1 MLIKEKGDFMKEES
15 FLGYT
20 YKEIYKVLRD
30 YLGREDNYFIPIM
43 FVDRF
48 RTLMIRHEGQWIR
61 IEYEQLKMLL

>member
-1 MLIKEKGDFMKEES
+1 MKEES

-20 YKEIYKVLRD
+20 YREIHKVLRD
-30 YLGREDNYFIPIM
+30 YLGRDDNYFISIM

-48 RTLMIRHEGQWIR
+48 KALMVSHEGQWIR